1 MSDLIENLS
10 RLLADTVSVKYRAHG
25 FHWNVTGPNFPQLH
39 ELFGAISEDLDGS
52 VDPIAEN
59 VRKLGAPAPA
69 RLADFLALAGIA
81 EVDTPADADGMVNA
95 LVDGLEA
102 LLGCLVEAAESA
114 DEANQQ
120 GIFNFLADRI
130 DITQKW
136 LWQLRVMVGR
146 PFPDV
151 VIVEPVEAEDAS
163 EDLADPENSD
173 AMRALSMRLELAK
186 RV

>member
-151 VIVEPVEAEDAS
+151 VIVEPVEAEDETDDTES
-163 EDLADPENSD
+163 SD

>member
-1 MSDLIENLS
+1 MSDLVENLS

-39 ELFGAISEDLDGS
+39 ELFGAITDDLDDS

-59 VRKLGAPAPA
+59 LRKLGALAPA
-69 RLADFLALAGIA
+69 RLSDFLALAGIA
-81 EVDTPADADGMVNA
+81 EVDSPTDADGMVNS

-130 DITQKW
+130 DATQKW
-136 LWQLRVMVGR
+136 LWQLRVMAGR

-151 VIVEPVEAEDAS
+151 VIVEPAETEAEDD
-163 EDLADPENSD
+163 ETDGETSD

>member
-10 RLLADTVSVKYRAHG
+10 KLLAETVVVKYRAHG
-25 FHWNVTGPNFPQLH
+25 FHWNVTGINFVPMH
-39 ELFGAISEDLDGS
+39 DLFGAIYEDLDGS
-52 VDPIAEN
+52 IDPIAEN

-69 RLADFLALAGIA
+69 RLTDFLALSGIA
-81 EVDTPADADGMVNA
+81 ETVAPTEAEAMVND
-95 LVDGLEA
+95 LIDGLDA
-102 LLGCLVEAAESA
+102 LLGCLVEALESA

-120 GIFNFLADRI
+120 GILNFLADRI

-136 LWQLRVMVGR
+136 LWQLRVIVGR

-151 VIVEPVEAEDAS
+151 VIVEPVEAEDEIDDT
-163 EDLADPENSD
+163 EDSS

-186 RV
+186 HV